1 MSDEPGLSGSFDRLT
16 LTKVQEMLGAGDKTS
31 TIAKT
36 VGLSRQA
43 VLRIKDDPVA
53 AEAMLERWGG

>member
-1 MSDEPGLSGSFDRLT
+1 
-16 LTKVQEMLGAGDKTS
+16 MLGAGDRIS

-43 VLRIKDDPVA
+43 VLRIKDDPVG
-53 AEAMLERWGG
+53 AEAMLERWGDK